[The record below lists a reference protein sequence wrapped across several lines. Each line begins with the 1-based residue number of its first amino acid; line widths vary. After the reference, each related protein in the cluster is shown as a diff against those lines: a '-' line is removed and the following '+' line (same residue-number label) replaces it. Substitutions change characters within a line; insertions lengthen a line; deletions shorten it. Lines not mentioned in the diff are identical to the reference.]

1 MAVDTL
7 LDNRY
12 AIHDHEPSL
21 GEGGMAVIYAGTDTQ
36 TDVEVAAKTLLP
48 AYQGDAH
55 RRARFRNEANV
66 LRAVQNPHVV
76 DLVDVIDGRRG
87 TWIVMERLQGESLR
101 DRLKRQGPAKPD
113 AVAGWLTQVAAGLE
127 EMHRRGYVHL
137 DVTPQNIFL
146 GHDGM
151 VKLIDFGIA
160 QEAYRRPQREG
171 DKLLGT
177 ATYISPEHGSGRDV
191 TPAADVYSLGCVVF
205 ELLTGKK
212 VFSEHDPSNDATIAL
227 RQDSVPELPTS
238 IAPELRLPEWVDT
251 VVAQAIMP
259 NPAERYP
266 SATAFAE
273 AFAEKAN
280 PPLLKFSWPRR
291 SKPVVTAGGAPTALI
306 DEPVV
311 RPQVTETVPQR
322 NPSRM
327 GAWLRKEWRNT
338 QRALAM
344 FALMIALIL
353 GIPAIG
359 GNAIADFTLGF
370 LPGSDTTVVN
380 GNWNL
385 RASANT
391 ASEVQA
397 VVQEGDKV
405 QVTGAPKLVGTDLWW
420 PVESGDTSGWVHDDA
435 LKRTWLMNRAAGYV
449 ETREDI
455 DSIWNTATGWL
466 PG

>member
-21 GEGGMAVIYAGTDTQ
+21 GEGGMAIIYAGTDTQ
-36 TDVEVAAKTLLP
+36 TEIEVAAKTLLP

-76 DLVDVIDGRRG
+76 ELVDVVDGRRG

-101 DRLKRQGPAKPD
+101 DRLKREGPIRLDVVSK
-113 AVAGWLTQVAAGLE
+113 WLTQIAAGLE

-146 GHDGM
+146 NSDGS

-212 VFSEHDPSNDATIAL
+212 VFSEHDPSNDETIAL
-227 RQDSVPELPTS
+227 RQDQVPELPTS
-238 IAPELRLPEWVDT
+238 IVPELKLPEWVDT

-259 NPAERYP
+259 NPADRYP
-266 SATAFAE
+266 SVAAFAE
-273 AFAEKAN
+273 AFAERAH
-280 PPLLKFSWPRR
+280 PPLFRFNWPR
-291 SKPVVTAGGAPTALI
+291 SPKPVMAAAPTTVI
-306 DEPVV
+306 DTPA
-311 RPQVTETVPQR
+311 PQYMVTETVPQK
-322 NPSRM
+322 NPSRL
-327 GAWLRKEWRNT
+327 GNWLRKEWRNT

-344 FALMIALIL
+344 FALMVALIL

-359 GNAIADFTLGF
+359 GDTIADFALG
-370 LPGSDTTVVN
+370 LMPGSDTTVIN

-385 RASANT
+385 RASADPE
-391 ASEVQA
+391 SEVKV
-397 VVQEGDKV
+397 VVQQGDKV
-405 QVTGAPKLVGTDLWW
+405 QVTGAPTKIGSWLWW
-420 PVESGDTSGWVHDDA
+420 PIESGDTSGWVRDDA
-435 LKRTWLMNRAAGYV
+435 LKRTWLMNRVAGYV
-449 ETREDI
+449 ETRNDVE
-455 DSIWNTATGWL
+455 SIWDNASGWL